1 MIDKNSHVPIYVQLE
16 SILLEMIESGDLE
29 PGDMIPSENE
39 LSKKYSISRMT
50 AKKAIDSLT
59 IKGLVERSQGKGTYV
74 SSTERKIELPINRLR
89 GFTQKVCE
97 MGLTPENKVLAF
109 EKIPCPKKIC
119 KILGV
124 KEGESVWR
132 MERLRQIDKVPAVFE
147 ESYISVKLF
156 PNLKEENLLQ
166 SKFDYIKSLGLEI
179 GDSEREIS
187 AEIPSDYVARALKL
201 KRNEPILLA
210 ENITYLKKGGVL
222 EYSKIYYNQKT
233 NSIKFIAEGN

>member
-1 MIDKNSHVPIYVQLE
+1 MIDKNSHTPIYVQLE
-16 SILLEMIESGDLE
+16 SILLEMIENGDLK

-74 SSTERKIELPINRLR
+74 SSVEKKIELPINRLR

-97 MGLTPENKVLAF
+97 MGLTPENRVLAF
-109 EKIPCPKKIC
+109 EKISCPKNIC

-124 KEGESVWR
+124 EEGANVWR
-132 MERLRQIDKVPAVFE
+132 MERVRQIDEVPAVFE
-147 ESYISVKLF
+147 ESYMSVKLL
-156 PNLKEENLLQ
+156 PDLKEENLLK
-166 SKFDYIKSLGLEI
+166 SKFDYIKNLGLEI
-179 GDSEREIS
+179 GNSEREIS
-187 AEIPSDYVARALKL
+187 AEIPSDYVASTLKL

-210 ENITYLKKGGVL
+210 ENITYLKKGEVL
-222 EYSKIYYNQKT
+222 EYSKIYYNQKRYRF
-233 NSIKFIAEGN
+233 KFIAEVN

>member
-1 MIDKNSHVPIYVQLE
+1 MIDKNSHTPIYVQLE
-16 SILLEMIESGDLE
+16 SILLEMIENGDLK

-74 SSTERKIELPINRLR
+74 SSVEKKIELPINRLR

-97 MGLTPENKVLAF
+97 MGLTPENRVLAF
-109 EKIPCPKKIC
+109 EKISCPKNIC

-124 KEGESVWR
+124 EEGANVWR
-132 MERLRQIDKVPAVFE
+132 MERVRQIDEVPAVFE
-147 ESYISVKLF
+147 ESYISVKLL
-156 PNLKEENLLQ
+156 PDLKEENLLK
-166 SKFDYIKSLGLEI
+166 SKFDYIKNLDLEI
-179 GDSEREIS
+179 GNSEREIS
-187 AEIPSDYVARALKL
+187 AEIPSDYVASTLKL

-210 ENITYLKKGGVL
+210 ENITYLKKGEVL
-222 EYSKIYYNQKT
+222 EYSKIYYNQKRYRF
-233 NSIKFIAEGN
+233 KFIAEVN